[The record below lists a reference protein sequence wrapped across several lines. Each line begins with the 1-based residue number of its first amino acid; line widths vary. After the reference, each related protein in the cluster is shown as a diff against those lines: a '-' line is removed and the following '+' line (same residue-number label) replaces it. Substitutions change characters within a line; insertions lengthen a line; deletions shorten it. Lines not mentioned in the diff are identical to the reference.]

1 VPLGE
6 DLARL
11 RLAAGKSGIPGRR
24 PGPSQGG
31 ATISEDEDDRQVER
45 QIHAGEQA
53 LRRVVDSGQDPAT
66 VVFKRTD
73 RRDEYV
79 QFYLHDHLFHGEVGS
94 REWGSD
100 GRPLPPQAV
109 ERLAALGFLQT
120 DANPNY
126 VRDGL
131 PPDPKALA
139 QLTLDL
145 FRHAYDVP
153 EGLVLRVSVNLD
165 PEAHTRSAEER
176 AEESLRRGDS
186 ENSSN
191 PGRRYCHRDTSAES
205 MTWRTSRSGSG
216 FRPTGGVCRSRL
228 RAGSVGTWRGTTAL
242 LPKRLQLVPVQ
253 VGRSS

>member
-1 VPLGE
+1 MP
-6 DLARL
+6 
-11 RLAAGKSGIPGRR
+11 
-24 PGPSQGG
+24 
-31 ATISEDEDDRQVER
+31 EDEDDRQVER
-45 QIHAGEQA
+45 QIDAGEQA

-145 FRHAYDVP
+145 FRAAYDVP

-186 ENSSN
+186 ENSSASQGPDETKTRRPRPLQPWQAVLP
-191 PGRRYCHRDTSAES
+191 PGH
-205 MTWRTSRSGSG
+205 
-216 FRPTGGVCRSRL
+216 VCRIYDL
-228 RAGSVGTWRGTTAL
+228 AYQSVGEWFQAHRG
-242 LPKRLQLVPVQ
+242 RVPVQ
-253 VGRSS
+253 AAGWLRGYMKRHNCTFAEAFAAGTSPSGPIIMID